1 MWQNGSVQVISSK
14 AGRLTPL
21 ILLLLSQEFKRYL
34 LSGRVSHVAQF
45 SDEGVELTLYH
56 PDRRIFYLTA
66 VLTPQK
72 PFLFMGA
79 QKRAAMSK
87 PPNFCRSLRKHLDYA
102 QITEIDQELGE
113 RLLTLHL
120 KTPHGIHRLIF
131 EGLSKYPNLIL
142 VGPDNLIISAMRY
155 KNDVERLVIPQTLY
169 APPPQPLEK
178 PNFWTLDE
186 ATFQKLWEEAGKPAL
201 GPWFKSNFRG
211 SDAELS
217 SYLEGFGP
225 QAFAQWVSLRQT
237 VQEKGWESFRVVSQP
252 SPGLRLFEKPETQTL
267 SGPSEAVAEWF
278 QLENHNR
285 VLAQEKTR
293 IESEINKAI
302 KHEKKISEKLKKDRV
317 EAEKSDQYQWWGELL
332 MAQLHKLKPHQTS
345 VELEDVVRGTPSKL
359 TIPLDPEATPLV
371 NAQRFFKKAR
381 KGSRGLALVEK
392 REKEIAERTSQL
404 KAAQRSLPALQTVE
418 EIQKARLDL
427 FPVKKEIREKAVKVK
442 EPKVPTPNI
451 FREKINSQFELCA
464 GTSAIANEYVTFQL
478 AQPEDLWFHVR
489 DLPGSHV
496 VLRRLRR
503 DAVVTDALILRAA
516 QAAAIRSKAGE
527 GAKVTVSYTEK
538 KFVKK
543 IPGAPLG
550 MVSMTKERSI
560 LIQL

>member
-1 MWQNGSVQVISSK
+1 
-14 AGRLTPL
+14 
-21 ILLLLSQEFKRYL
+21 
-34 LSGRVSHVAQF
+34 VSHVAQF
-45 SDEGVELTLYH
+45 SGEGVELTLYH

-72 PFLFMGA
+72 PFLFMAA

-102 QITEIDQELGE
+102 QVAEIEQELGE

-120 KTPHGIHRLIF
+120 KTPHGLYRLIF

-142 VGPDNLIISAMRY
+142 VGPDGRIISAMRY
-155 KNDVERLVIPQTLY
+155 KNEAERPVVPQTLY

-186 ATFQKLWEEAGKPAL
+186 ATFQKLWDEAGRPPL
-201 GPWFKSNFRG
+201 GPWLKTQFRG
-211 SDAELS
+211 SDAELAAH
-217 SYLEGFGP
+217 LEGFGP
-225 QAFAQWVSLRQT
+225 EAFAKWVALRQS
-237 VQEKGWESFRVVSQP
+237 VQEKGWEHFRLLAEPAPALKLFAP
-252 SPGLRLFEKPETQTL
+252 SGGVLFT
-267 SGPSEAVAEWF
+267 SPSEAVAEWF
-278 QLENHNR
+278 LLENHKR
-285 VLAQEKTR
+285 LLAQEKTG
-293 IESEINKAI
+293 IESEINKAL
-302 KHEKKISEKLKKDRV
+302 KHEKKIAEKLKKDRV
-317 EAEKSDQYQWWGELL
+317 EAERSDQYQWWGELL

-345 VELEDVVRGTPSKL
+345 VELEDVVRGAPGPV

-371 NAQRFFKKAR
+371 NAQRFFKKAQ

-392 REKEIAERTSQL
+392 REKEIAERTLQL
-404 KAAQRSLPALQTVE
+404 KSAQRSLPALQTVE
-418 EIQKARLDL
+418 EIRKARLEL
-427 FPVKKEIREKAVKVK
+427 FPVKKEIREKAVKPK

-451 FREKINSQFELCA
+451 LREKLNSQFELCA

-478 AQPEDLWFHVR
+478 AQPEDIWFHAR

-496 VLRRLRR
+496 ILRRLRR
-503 DAVVTDALILRAA
+503 DAVVTDALILKAA
-516 QAAAIRSKAGE
+516 QVAATHSKAQT

-543 IPGAPLG
+543 IPGAPAG
-550 MVSMTKERSI
+550 MVSMSKERSI